1 MVTYREFVRES
12 ERYLIIDGNEIRFV
26 NRNEKYL
33 VIVGRKLE
41 HSSIPELKKTLKK
54 HKNFD
59 RIYVITKN
67 VSPEVVNLLK
77 DSREIV
83 IIDDLPFDREEDAFQ
98 KFSKIYELKEIN
110 YETKM
115 KNDRNNFRNFCYWN
129 FALSFI

>member
-33 VIVGRKLE
+33 VIVERKLE
-41 HSSIPELKKTLKK
+41 DSSIPELKKILKK
-54 HKNFD
+54 HKNVD

-67 VSPEVVNLLK
+67 VSPKAANLLK
-77 DSREIV
+77 DSRV
-83 IIDDLPFDREEDAFQ
+83 VVIDDLPFDGEEDALQ
-98 KFSKIYELKEIN
+98 KISNIYGLKEIN

-115 KNDRNNFRNFCYWN
+115 KK
-129 FALSFI
+129 